1 MKTTKAFACL
11 GVLFTAS
18 GCADQILSNDRI
30 RSNTAMAL
38 GQPDGAVVI
47 ADRRYDGTTSTYYT
61 ARTPRGVYRCV
72 MTGGG
77 AWDFGI
83 TNPPQC
89 NRN

>member
-1 MKTTKAFACL
+1 MGPLKAMACL
-11 GVLFTAS
+11 GLLIAVS
-18 GCADQILSNDRI
+18 GCANQLLSNDRI

-38 GQPDGAVVI
+38 GQPDSAVAI
-47 ADRRYDGTTSTYYT
+47 GNRQYDGITTTYYT
-61 ARTPRGVYRCV
+61 ASTPRGAYRCL

-89 NRN
+89 HRL